1 MKTNINRFLCA
12 AAIAVSGLF
21 AVSCNYLD
29 VDPELGITEDEVFST
44 YENANKFVTAAYET
58 TTYSVTYC
66 SPLYMDMIRDLHT
79 PFVGTT
85 DAADVAML
93 THAQNYFKQGIL
105 SQDII
110 EYFTTTNRPMLTA
123 LFAAIRIANL
133 AIEKFPQMTNGTE
146 RERNDYLGHAYF
158 IRGICHF
165 SLCRYF
171 GGMPYLDHSFG
182 ADDSWD
188 LPRESAHDTYL
199 KAAEDLK
206 TAADYFRKAGYMRR
220 NTPDN
225 LVPSRYLIFQASGC
239 TALAARARCLL
250 YAASPLNNQLG
261 DEDWKAAADA
271 CGEALKVALENQFT
285 LEPLGTYYNNYTG
298 AITTNEVLWG
308 YRVQLA
314 NSEASNMTTWLAYCQ
329 SKQTN
334 ANGPGCGL
342 TPTQNFV
349 DRFET
354 ADGYLLRTPE
364 ERAIAQAA
372 GSYNEQQPYANRDP
386 RMDLVIVHDGTKS
399 FQNLSITSEGGT
411 FNIYYD
417 PATKTWP
424 ATTING
430 TVMVCGHDW
439 GAGENTS
446 DNPGYR
452 TNTGY
457 YCRRNWDGSYSGSY
471 WHQDPMFRLGEMY
484 LAYAEAVNEAYGPSG
499 TAGGVSLT
507 ALQAM
512 NLVRAR
518 VNMPAARSEYVSDK
532 DKFRE
537 YIRNERCIELAY
549 ESNHYWFDIRR
560 WKTAPELMSQTLYGM
575 YIEKCDVSAE
585 YPEGRKYIRR
595 ALPDNRQCVWRDY
608 MYVLPFPDKL
618 ANTMTNFKNNQ
629 KWQ

>member
-1 MKTNINRFLCA
+1 
-12 AAIAVSGLF
+12 
-21 AVSCNYLD
+21 
-29 VDPELGITEDEVFST
+29 
-44 YENANKFVTAAYET
+44 
-58 TTYSVTYC
+58 
-66 SPLYMDMIRDLHT
+66 
-79 PFVGTT
+79 
-85 DAADVAML
+85 
-93 THAQNYFKQGIL
+93 
-105 SQDII
+105 
-110 EYFTTTNRPMLTA
+110 
-123 LFAAIRIANL
+123 
-133 AIEKFPQMTNGTE
+133 
-146 RERNDYLGHAYF
+146 
-158 IRGICHF
+158 
-165 SLCRYF
+165 
-171 GGMPYLDHSFG
+171 
-182 ADDSWD
+182 
-188 LPRESAHDTYL
+188 
-199 KAAEDLK
+199 
-206 TAADYFRKAGYMRR
+206 
-220 NTPDN
+220 
-225 LVPSRYLIFQASGC
+225 
-239 TALAARARCLL
+239 
-250 YAASPLNNQLG
+250 
-261 DEDWKAAADA
+261 
-271 CGEALKVALENQFT
+271 
-285 LEPLGTYYNNYTG
+285 
-298 AITTNEVLWG
+298 
-308 YRVQLA
+308 
-314 NSEASNMTTWLAYCQ
+314 MTTWLAYCQ

-518 VNMPAARSEYVSDK
+518 VNMPAARSAYVSDK

-595 ALPDNRQCVWRDY
+595 AIWIFCSVSYQIMTAPGCPGSEKVQMNLSVNVTRNMTAVNTSYSDQPLPGS
-608 MYVLPFPDKL
+608 
-618 ANTMTNFKNNQ
+618 
-629 KWQ
+629 